1 MSPAGEHEVVIERRG
16 RSHRACCACGWM
28 GHAWNELRP
37 AEADAWHHL
46 FGDDNVI
53 DVPALASS
61 VAGAAARPAHAG
73 RGHTGA
79 RAGSRLPEPAR
90 RLPSLESLVNRA
102 RALADSPSPYRHQA
116 VGELWRFAAEDRAL
130 LEAAVSEIG
139 DLLWRHSRR
148 SASTADSEW
157 LQLITAK
164 RLLQETMQQED
175 RGSSS

>member
-1 MSPAGEHEVVIERRG
+1 VSPTGEHDVFIERRG
-16 RSHRACCACGWM
+16 LSHRACCACGWM

-46 FGDDNVI
+46 FGDNRVI
-53 DVPALASS
+53 DVAALASS
-61 VAGAAARPAHAG
+61 VAGAAARPGWVAPGHAG
-73 RGHTGA
+73 VGA
-79 RAGSRLPEPAR
+79 RRHLAEPTR
-90 RLPSLESLVNRA
+90 RLPSLESVVNRA

-116 VGELWRFAAEDRAL
+116 VRELWRFAAEDRAL
-130 LEAAVSEIG
+130 LEAAIAEIG

-164 RLLQETMQQED
+164 RLLHGLLQQE
-175 RGSSS
+175 G

>member
-1 MSPAGEHEVVIERRG
+1 VSPAGEHEVVIERRG
-16 RSHRACCACGWM
+16 LSHRACCACGWT

-46 FGDDNVI
+46 FGDDRVI
-53 DVPALASS
+53 DVAALASS
-61 VAGAAARPAHAG
+61 VAGAAARPAWAG
-73 RGHTGA
+73 EGHDVAGA
-79 RAGSRLPEPAR
+79 RRRLPEPIR

-116 VGELWRFAAEDRAL
+116 ADELWRFAAEDRAL

-175 RGSSS
+175 SGSSC

>member
-1 MSPAGEHEVVIERRG
+1 
-16 RSHRACCACGWM
+16 M
-28 GHAWNELRP
+28 GHAWNALRP

-46 FGDDNVI
+46 FGEDRVI

-61 VAGAAARPAHAG
+61 VAGAAAQSGLAARGYPAAG
-73 RGHTGA
+73 RRSH
-79 RAGSRLPEPAR
+79 LPEPTR

-116 VGELWRFAAEDRAL
+116 VSELWRFAAEDRPL
-130 LEAAVSEIG
+130 LEAAISEIG

-148 SASTADSEW
+148 SSSTADSEW

-164 RLLQETMQQED
+164 RLLQETMQQE
-175 RGSSS
+175 G

>member
-1 MSPAGEHEVVIERRG
+1 
-16 RSHRACCACGWM
+16 M

-46 FGDDNVI
+46 FGDGRVI
-53 DVPALASS
+53 DVPALATSL
-61 VAGAAARPAHAG
+61 AGAAARPGRAAAG
-73 RGHTGA
+73 HVAVGA
-79 RAGSRLPEPAR
+79 RSHWAEPTR
-90 RLPSLESLVNRA
+90 RLPSLESVVNRA

-116 VGELWRFAAEDRAL
+116 VDELWRFAAEDRAL
-130 LEAAVSEIG
+130 LEAAIAEIG

-164 RLLQETMQQED
+164 RLLQETM
-175 RGSSS
+175 